1 MIETTP
7 RERIEVLVDAPLAPR
22 LVRLSETAGIS
33 GHTLIRTES
42 GRGRHGEWSEDLVS
56 GATAKYIF
64 LAIANQDRADRFMEL
79 IAPLLESHGLI
90 VLRSRVDVIRP
101 ERF

>member
-1 MIETTP
+1 MEMTP

-22 LVRLSETAGIS
+22 LADLARQAGIS

-42 GRGRHGEWSEDLVS
+42 GRGRQGEWSEDLIS

-64 LAIANQDRADRFMEL
+64 LTVANSDAAERFL
-79 IAPLLESHGLI
+79 GSLAPLLESHGLI
-90 VLRSRVDVIRP
+90 ILRSTVDVIRP

>member
-56 GATAKYIF
+56 GAPAKYIF

>member
-1 MIETTP
+1 MIETTA
-7 RERIEVLVDAPLAPR
+7 RERIEVLVDGPLAPR
-22 LVRLSETAGIS
+22 LAQMAEQAGIT

-42 GRGRHGEWSEDLVS
+42 GRGRYGTWSEDLVS

-64 LAIANQDRADRFMEL
+64 LTVANEERAGRFLRSLE
-79 IAPLLESHGLI
+79 PLLESHGLV
-90 VLRSRVDVIRP
+90 VLRSKVDVIRP

>member
-1 MIETTP
+1 VIETTS

-22 LVRLSETAGIS
+22 LATMAVEAGIT

-42 GRGRHGEWSEDLVS
+42 GRGRHGEWSEDLIS

-64 LAIANQDRADRFMEL
+64 LTIANTERADAFLEML
-79 IAPLLESHGLI
+79 APLLESHGLV
-90 VLRSRVDVIRP
+90 VLRSTVDVIRP

>member
-7 RERIEVLVDAPLAPR
+7 RQRIEVLVDAPLAPQLTR
-22 LVRLSETAGIS
+22 LAERAGIT

-42 GRGRHGEWSEDLVS
+42 GRGRHGEWSEDLIS
-56 GATAKYIF
+56 GATAKYVF
-64 LAIANQDRADRFMEL
+64 LTIANDESAALFLEAL
-79 IAPLLESHGLI
+79 APLLESHGLV
-90 VLRSRVDVIRP
+90 VLRSTVDVIRP